1 VTNNF
6 YQILLNIAKLGA
18 GILEDRST
26 NYMLNREHIR
36 KTENP
41 KRVRSSLR
49 IIDIIISNTRS
60 FETASIEEIN
70 TVAWQQ
76 RLRLSEF
83 RTTTTADILRGDR
96 AESVGCGKS
105 IKFRRHWAN
114 YTITTYN
121 CGRDISTP
129 NAPHICCIC
138 EALLTIDNRR
148 RSYIADTTINQR
160 AFEEEN
166 LLIEYRDTGLIRTGY
181 LGQYV
186 EIERQRR
193 LQLQVDQF
201 AAFRNSAIEQDLPDS
216 ASLENVH
223 RALDDRSDSDHE

>member
-1 VTNNF
+1 
-6 YQILLNIAKLGA
+6 
-18 GILEDRST
+18 
-26 NYMLNREHIR
+26 MLNREHIKR
-36 KTENP
+36 KETP
-41 KRVRSSLR
+41 KRVKSSLK

-60 FETASIEEIN
+60 FENASIEEIN

-76 RLRLSEF
+76 RVRLSEF
-83 RTTTTADILRGDR
+83 KTTTTADILRGDR
-96 AESVGCGKS
+96 AESVGCGKN

-114 YTITTYN
+114 YNITAYN
-121 CGRDISTP
+121 CGRDISTT

-166 LLIEYRDTGLIRTGY
+166 LLIEYRDTGLIKTGY
-181 LGQYV
+181 IGQYV
-186 EIERQRR
+186 ELERRRR

-201 AAFRNSAIEQDLPDS
+201 AAFRNSATRQHLPNS
-216 ASLENVH
+216 ASLENVR
-223 RALDDRSDSDHE
+223 RANYRSDSDHE

>member
-1 VTNNF
+1 
-6 YQILLNIAKLGA
+6 
-18 GILEDRST
+18 
-26 NYMLNREHIR
+26 MLNREHI
-36 KTENP
+36 
-41 KRVRSSLR
+41 KRRETPRRVQSSLR

-60 FETASIEEIN
+60 FENASIEEIN

-76 RLRLSEF
+76 RVRLAEF
-83 RTTTTADILRGDR
+83 VTTTTADILGGDR
-96 AESVGCGKS
+96 AESVGCGKN

-114 YTITTYN
+114 YNVTAYN
-121 CGRDISTP
+121 CGRDIATP

-148 RSYIADTTINQR
+148 RSYISDTTINQR

-166 LLIEYRDTGLIRTGY
+166 LLIDYRDNGLIKTGY
-181 LGQYV
+181 LGQYA

-201 AAFRNSAIEQDLPDS
+201 SAFRNRTTRQHLPNS
-216 ASLENVH
+216 ASLEYVR
-223 RALDDRSDSDHE
+223 RANSRSDSDHE